1 MRVYDGRVWGY
12 KVSDYG
18 LEKGYLDYKTMARIL
33 EDCILNNTIR
43 SETAEDWEIVN
54 GEFEEAIFQDY
65 IISEYGYQFLRDYTN
80 EIVFYNEK
88 LDVYIW
94 GVTHFGTGWDY
105 VLTDIKLEFE

>member
-18 LEKGYLDYKTMARIL
+18 LENGYLDYRTMARIL